1 VGQPVG
7 ELTVALGSVGW
18 VVPVGVGTVL
28 CVVPPVVVVS
38 VALPVLVD
46 CSVVVDCPVVV
57 SGAGVVVAVGSRAG
71 AVVDTGAW
79 LPVPVVTVPVVSG
92 RMFR

>member
-38 VALPVLVD
+38 VTLPVL
-46 CSVVVDCPVVV
+46 VDCPVVV
-57 SGAGVVVAVGSRAG
+57 SGAVVVVAVGSRAG

>member
-28 CVVPPVVVVS
+28 CVVPPVVVS

>member
-1 VGQPVG
+1 
-7 ELTVALGSVGW
+7 
-18 VVPVGVGTVL
+18 
-28 CVVPPVVVVS
+28 VS

-46 CSVVVDCPVVV
+46 CSVVDCPVVV